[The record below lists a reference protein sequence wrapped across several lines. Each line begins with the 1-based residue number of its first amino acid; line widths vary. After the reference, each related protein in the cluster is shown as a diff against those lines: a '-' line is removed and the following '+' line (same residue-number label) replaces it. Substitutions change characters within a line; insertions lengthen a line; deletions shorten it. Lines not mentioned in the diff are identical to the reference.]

1 MKLYKIFDLNA
12 NYPSYWCEDDEKVI
26 DDWKNYTVNFADE
39 YAIDHEVE
47 LRSFNTREI
56 NSQEYQNWNS
66 EDYFQELS
74 RLEKKFILRELDND
88 WSEWVES

>member
-1 MKLYKIFDLNA
+1 MKLYKIFDMNA
-12 NYPSYWCEDDEKVI
+12 NYPSYWCE
-26 DDWKNYTVNFADE
+26 
-39 YAIDHEVE
+39 DHEVE

-74 RLEKKFILRELDND
+74 RLEKKFVLRELDDD

>member
-1 MKLYKIFDLNA
+1 MKLYKIFDPNV

-26 DDWKNYTVNFADE
+26 DDWKNYAVNFADE
-39 YAIDHEVE
+39 YVIDHEVE

-56 NSQEYQNWNS
+56 NSQEYKNWNS

-74 RLEKKFILRELDND
+74 RLEKKFVLRELDDD